1 MKAKIII
8 ASLGLVLSACGGSG
22 VDNIRYS
29 NPPARNVVAAGSSNT
44 YAIKY
49 GKIIETREFVVEGN
63 HDALGTYG
71 GGLIGHQAGRVIGG
85 GSGSAVAGAVAGVA
99 GAIAGRAVQK
109 KLSSEKLV
117 ELTIRY
123 ANGDVIAVV
132 QPVDKKEPLKV
143 DEEVRVLVPG
153 SGPSRVERRDQTTS

>member
-1 MKAKIII
+1 MKAITIITPI
-8 ASLGLVLSACGGSG
+8 ALMLSACGGSG

-29 NPPARNVVAAGSSNT
+29 NPPAPQPVASSNT

-49 GKIIETREFVVEGN
+49 GKIIDTREFVIEGN

-109 KLSSEKLV
+109 KLTSEKLV

-153 SGPSRVERRDQTTS
+153 SGHSRVERREETSS